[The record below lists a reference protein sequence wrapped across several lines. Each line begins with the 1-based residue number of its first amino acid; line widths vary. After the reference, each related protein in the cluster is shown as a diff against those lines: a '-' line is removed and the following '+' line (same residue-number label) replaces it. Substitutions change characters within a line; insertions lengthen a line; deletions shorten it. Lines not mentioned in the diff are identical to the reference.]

1 MEVLAGLW
9 LLFAVVPAILASQ
22 KGRSAVG
29 WFVLALVISPLL
41 ALLFVAVL
49 PNLHQRRERTSRVP
63 CPFCKELIKRDAVRC
78 PQCRSDLAVDPPP
91 TARRPRTTPTLARR
105 LGAAW
110 GRRARRRREPNR

>member
-9 LLFAVVPAILASQ
+9 FLFAAVPAILAYQ

-49 PNLHQRRERTSRVP
+49 PNLYERRERASRTP

-78 PQCRSDLAVDPPP
+78 PHCRSDLAAEPP
-91 TARRPRTTPTLARR
+91 TAVRRPTRTTPTLARR
-105 LGAAW
+105 LGAAL
-110 GRRARRRREPNR
+110 GRRRARRDRDR